1 MPTIRVPDALRRY
14 TGGAASFPV
23 AGGTLAE
30 ALADAFRLHP
40 DLRIRLVDETGRI
53 HRHLVVFRNDEELP
67 RDGAE
72 AATLAPDDGLTF
84 LEAIGGGART
94 AGGRRMPRRIGAGVI
109 GAGFAGR
116 IHARSVGLAG
126 GRLVGIVG
134 SSPERSEALAG
145 ELGAAR
151 AFPSAE
157 ELIADPE
164 VEVVHVCT
172 PNHRHGELAEAA
184 LQAGKH
190 VVCEKPLA
198 VDSPTAERLASRA
211 RSSGLVATVPFVYR
225 YYPVVREA
233 RARVRAGDLGV
244 VRLVHGTYLQDWLM
258 GMGDYN
264 WRVDPRLGGP
274 SRAFADIG
282 SHWCDLMEFV
292 TGQRITRLCARL
304 TTVLPERLGAPGR
317 IAFSPGGETGPKVE
331 VATEDVAL
339 VLFET
344 DGGAVGSVVVSQV
357 SPGRKNRLWFEID
370 GSQRSVAFDQE
381 QPETIWIGG
390 REESTIVARGASG
403 LGGSGGSFGLL
414 PAGHPGGYLE
424 CFDAFV
430 ADTYR
435 AIRGEPPEGMPVFAD
450 GLRAVRVTESVL
462 DSARTST
469 WCAVEP

>member
-1 MPTIRVPDALRRY
+1 MPTIRIPDPLRRY

-23 AGGTLAE
+23 SGGAVAD

-40 DLRIRLVDETGRI
+40 DLRIRLVDEGGRI
-53 HRHLVVFRNDEELP
+53 HRHLSVFRNDEALP

-72 AATLAPDDGLTF
+72 AAALAPDDHLTF
-84 LEAIGGGART
+84 LEAIGGGAGDREGPRG
-94 AGGRRMPRRIGAGVI
+94 ARRIGAGVI

-134 SSPERSEALAG
+134 SSPERSAALAG
-145 ELGAAR
+145 DLGAAR
-151 AFPSAE
+151 AFRSPG

-164 VEVVHVCT
+164 VDVIHVCT
-172 PNHRHGELAEAA
+172 PNRFHGEFAQAA

-190 VVCEKPLA
+190 LVCEKPLA
-198 VDSPTAERLASRA
+198 VDSPTAERLASLA

-233 RARVRAGDLGV
+233 RARVQAGDLGA

-258 GMGDYN
+258 GASDYN
-264 WRVDPRLGGP
+264 WRVDREEGGP

-282 SHWCDLMEFV
+282 SHWCDLVEFV

-304 TTVLPERLGAPGR
+304 ATVLPERVGSPGR
-317 IAFSPGGETGPKVE
+317 TAFSPAGEEGSKVE
-331 VATEDVAL
+331 VTTEDVAL

-344 DGGAVGSVVVSQV
+344 EGGAVGSVVVSQV

-370 GSQRSVAFDQE
+370 GSRRSVAFDQE

-390 REESTIVARGASG
+390 REESTIVARGAAG
-403 LGGSGGSFGLL
+403 LGGSADSFDLL

-430 ADTYR
+430 VDTYR
-435 AIRGEPPEGMPVFAD
+435 AIRGETREGLPSFAD
-450 GLRAVRVTESVL
+450 GLRAVRITETVL
-462 DSARTST
+462 DSARTSA